1 MSIKTWSKWHD
12 AAKKEFHRGMLKV
25 LSKFHIIIRP
35 EILTKNFKL
44 FFKLLCIT
52 LRSVMKVPPKLFQFV
67 FTMMM
72 MMMMMMMMSC
82 FCGMVDRRKTFSLIS
97 SRDHCQRFSPLQISD
112 TPQAGFELAQNLSS
126 GLVE

>member
-44 FFKLLCIT
+44 FFKTLCIT

-67 FTMMM
+67 FTCSNSKMHN
-72 MMMMMMMMSC
+72 
-82 FCGMVDRRKTFSLIS
+82 VN
-97 SRDHCQRFSPLQISD
+97 
-112 TPQAGFELAQNLSS
+112 QNN
-126 GLVE
+126 VRNPFKVTNNETKRC